1 MSKEAARE
9 GIFAVVSPAG
19 TPLSYVDSTVIDFV
33 KTIHQT
39 FHDQLKTADQKA
51 AYVFTFLVAILIFWS
66 ADIKKGFAGVALSD
80 LISLR
85 WILTF
90 CFAGALCFT
99 IACAALVIL
108 PRGRP
113 SKVALFWGAW
123 PAAADKVRNVP
134 EFMSS
139 HFVVDEYIENIH
151 HLAAICQHKYRY
163 VGLAYRGLSAT
174 ILFHISIL
182 TLG

>member
-19 TPLSYVDSTVIDFV
+19 TPLSYVDSTIIDFV

-123 PAAADKVRNVP
+123 PAAADKLRNVP

-174 ILFHISIL
+174 ILFHLSIL